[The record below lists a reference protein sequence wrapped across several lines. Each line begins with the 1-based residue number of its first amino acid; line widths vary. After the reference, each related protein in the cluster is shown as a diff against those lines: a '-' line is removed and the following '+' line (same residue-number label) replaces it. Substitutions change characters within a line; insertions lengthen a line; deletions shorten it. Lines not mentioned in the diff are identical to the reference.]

1 MEVLRKFCEGVGR
14 ISVWT
19 GYGVSFLL
27 PALIISIVY
36 EVIARYVFNA
46 PTIWSFTVSFMMGT
60 IIIALGM
67 CYLHQE
73 RGNVRVDLFYNR
85 FPRKL
90 QLVLDISLTAVL
102 FFPLTFMLTK
112 VWLDDTIHAYVVG
125 EVPITGI
132 FYPLLWPMKAL
143 ITAGFALL
151 LLQGIANF
159 VKDVA
164 SLAKGG
170 KEPW

>member
-19 GYGVSFLL
+19 GHGVSFLL

-36 EVIARYVFNA
+36 EVIVRYVFNS
-46 PTIWSFTVSFMMGT
+46 PTIWSFTVSYMMGT

-67 CYLHQE
+67 CYLHE
-73 RGNVRVDLFYNR
+73 SRGNVRVDLFYNR

-90 QLVLDISLTAVL
+90 QLWLDVGLTGVL
-102 FFPLTFMLTK
+102 FFPLIFMLTK
-112 VWLDDTIHAYVVG
+112 VWFDDTLHAFEVG

-143 ITAGFALL
+143 ITIGFALL
-151 LLQGIANF
+151 FLQGLANF

-170 KEPW
+170 EEPW

>member
-14 ISVWT
+14 ISRCT
-19 GYGVSFLL
+19 GYVVSFLL

-36 EVIARYVFNA
+36 EVIVRYVFNS
-46 PTIWSFTVSFMMGT
+46 PTSWSFTISFMMGT

-67 CYLHQE
+67 CYLHE
-73 RGNVRVDLFYNR
+73 SRGNVRVDLFYNR

-90 QLVLDISLTAVL
+90 QLWLDVGLTTVL
-102 FFPLTFMLTK
+102 FFPLVGMLTK
-112 VWLDDTIHAYVVG
+112 VWFDDTIHAYVVG
-125 EVPITGI
+125 EVPVTGI

-143 ITAGFALL
+143 ITIGFALL
-151 LLQGIANF
+151 FLQGFANF

-170 KEPW
+170 EEPW

>member
-14 ISVWT
+14 ISVWA
-19 GYGVSFLL
+19 GHGVSFLL

-36 EVIARYVFNA
+36 EVVVRYAFNS
-46 PTIWSFTVSFMMGT
+46 PTSWSFTISFMMGT

-67 CYLHQE
+67 CYLHE
-73 RGNVRVDLFYNR
+73 SRGNVRVDLFYNR
-85 FPRKL
+85 FPRKM
-90 QLVLDISLTAVL
+90 QLGLDIGLTAVL
-102 FFPLTFMLTK
+102 FFPLVGMLTK
-112 VWLDDTIHAYVVG
+112 VWVEDAIHAYVVG
-125 EVPITGI
+125 EVPVTGI

-143 ITAGFALL
+143 IAIGFALL
-151 LLQGIANF
+151 LLQGLANF

-170 KEPW
+170 EEPW